1 MLLITIGYLYP
12 IFAYLGR
19 LKQSGGLSTA
29 QQEGESSIIARMLL
43 AACLSGV
50 ALLGT
55 WGTIQFG
62 PTWVDEITGGKS
74 TGPKAYTQFLAGFG
88 AVVGCVLAALAGE
101 RFGRRITYAVLCFGS
116 MLSIFAFFQLN
127 TSYGSQLLVCAFF
140 AGGAHRR
147 VLRLAAV
154 VSSRTVP
161 DQGSGDGS
169 RIWLQL
175 RSSIGSDCV
184 MQLPFIMREF
194 KVGYDVA
201 CPVISLIYLV
211 GFIVIWFARKRRG
224 SLCRNDKVTTASP
237 CHPKTAPS
245 PSPSSNPVSI
255 VPSVILNI
263 PGNRAAQGPF
273 DIGQYCLAFDSI
285 AATPGMWAAI
295 PAD

>member
-1 MLLITIGYLYP
+1 
-12 IFAYLGR
+12 
-19 LKQSGGLSTA
+19 
-29 QQEGESSIIARMLL
+29 MLL

-127 TSYGSQLLVCAFF
+127 TSYGPQLLVCAFF
-140 AGGAHRR
+140 AGALTAAFYGWLPLYLPELFRTKVRATGQGFGFNFGR
-147 VLRLAAV
+147 VLAA
-154 VSSRTVP
+154 
-161 DQGSGDGS
+161 
-169 RIWLQL
+169 
-175 RSSIGSDCV
+175 IGV

-211 GFIVIWFARKRRG
+211 GFIVIWFAPETKG
-224 SLCRNDKVTTASP
+224 KPLP
-237 CHPKTAPS
+237 E
-245 PSPSSNPVSI
+245 
-255 VPSVILNI
+255 
-263 PGNRAAQGPF
+263 
-273 DIGQYCLAFDSI
+273 
-285 AATPGMWAAI
+285 
-295 PAD
+295 